1 MVKPDIKRNYYADLE
16 LPHECS
22 LEDIKKQYR
31 KLALKYHPDRNP
43 GKEAECNPKFQAIQA
58 AHEILE
64 DPVTRAK
71 YDSDRRKAGLLPAF
85 KQPTQYP
92 PGRGNPYTQAPS
104 NFPPPP
110 RRTATTGTWR
120 TTTAGATGADRF
132 ANFQKAAPT
141 SKRESMPDPS
151 ERLNGWYSMHPGK
164 TPAGGAQTGA
174 TPNRGRTS
182 PQRPGQTRP
191 APPPRADT
199 RMPTEEDIRAGMN
212 YRAAP
217 AGGFSS
223 DRARSAFA
231 EFNAM
236 HAGKSGVPPQA
247 PKPPGV
253 SRSNTTRTPKKSG
266 FDPMSGA
273 DEGQAASTANYSS
286 FRSRTRS
293 DDARVYPPPP
303 PRPHPFAQAPE
314 PDHLSSSRAEDVPY
328 TEANRTRTP
337 YSAHIGQQTYASS
350 DNLRRTQ
357 STVDAAGLHNQTN
370 PSNAG
375 RHRSSSP
382 SRPPAQPKA
391 RRPFVVY
398 SSSEDSDTSSE
409 SDEGSSARKPN
420 HTQPK
425 ASAVDDQ
432 ADNPFLRN
440 FQRPKKMP
448 TPPSRQFTKNGSPVP
463 NVSDATFDSNKA
475 NAGRDHES
483 SNVDVPKNGKP
494 SMYAQS
500 SPSFLFSHRPSATP
514 SKPANISRS
523 PSPMETSPT
532 RWSNVFPFG
541 PKIPQTKDAKRK
553 IPQWAIPSSVHPASK
568 TKPKPIYGWSMHGK
582 FAKACRTA
590 QPASATGQQT
600 SSTSFKR
607 SKKQHT
613 PEYDTHQNLSPR
625 APSYGKDAIPTLSS
639 PGGVKI
645 DPDFSFPIN
654 PDTFASTTNQKSRSE
669 ENINVRFTPAEWAG
683 TFTSNNVFAAPP
695 PPATRKPT
703 SPVRKGSKVQRPQTN
718 VGADSAHVP
727 KDGFTGNEEPQW
739 APPPPTSADRS
750 GGEPKSIPGSP
761 PNQPVKFSADEWAKT
776 LKDPSWTYV
785 SGQGRP
791 TPPTSRPTSRGGSTV
806 RKAGKAGVKFPTTPK
821 SANVTSVEEE
831 EAATAGIVPEEASA
845 APVDEMDIDTATPPT
860 ATVPPPPPLFNAEK
874 EPRMYKVDLSQ
885 THQTNGSAPLSQS
898 KDTGHA
904 HRDRESSGF
913 QAKLDDLGNALHG
926 SSASGLEGLNDMSS
940 TLPFPSQASSTNPLN
955 TFTPR
960 NLPLPNLPRAPDTP
974 TRLSKISWQVY
985 CQAMSVYLAK
995 FQTFNATILSHF
1007 STRHSNSDA
1016 LITSGVRALEAVGQS
1031 TLSQGF
1037 PAYVQGVKEDERV
1050 REHWNLGCEKH
1061 REAVER
1067 FEKPAFGDGFAD
1079 LGDVSSNEKTND
1091 GVIADE
1097 STNADKESGSTLCL
1111 D

>member
-494 SMYAQS
+494 S
-500 SPSFLFSHRPSATP
+500 
-514 SKPANISRS
+514 I
-523 PSPMETSPT
+523 
-532 RWSNVFPFG
+532 
-541 PKIPQTKDAKRK
+541 
-553 IPQWAIPSSVHPASK
+553 
-568 TKPKPIYGWSMHGK
+568 
-582 FAKACRTA
+582 
-590 QPASATGQQT
+590 
-600 SSTSFKR
+600 
-607 SKKQHT
+607 
-613 PEYDTHQNLSPR
+613 
-625 APSYGKDAIPTLSS
+625 
-639 PGGVKI
+639 
-645 DPDFSFPIN
+645 FSFPIN

-1067 FEKPAFGDGFAD
+1067 FEKVRERVREVAERGAGLPDA
-1079 LGDVSSNEKTND
+1079 
-1091 GVIADE
+1091 
-1097 STNADKESGSTLCL
+1097 
-1111 D
+1111 